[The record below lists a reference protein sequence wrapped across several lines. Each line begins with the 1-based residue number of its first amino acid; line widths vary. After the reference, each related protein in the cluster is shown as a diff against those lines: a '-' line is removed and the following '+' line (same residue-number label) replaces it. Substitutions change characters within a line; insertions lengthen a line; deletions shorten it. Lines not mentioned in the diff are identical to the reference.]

1 MGPNKWVTGVATV
14 GVGFAGFYALRR
26 YLRGGQCRSD
36 ARMDGK
42 TVVITGCNTG
52 IGKETVLDLARR
64 GARVV
69 MACRDMDRA
78 GAAAEDIR
86 DAIQ

>member
-1 MGPNKWVTGVATV
+1 MPRAKMWPDKWGTSVVATV
-14 GVGFAGFYALRR
+14 GVGLAGFYALRQ

-69 MACRDMDRA
+69 MACR
-78 GAAAEDIR
+78 E
-86 DAIQ
+86 AIQ

>member
-14 GVGFAGFYALRR
+14 GVGFAGFYALRQ
-26 YLRGGQCRSD
+26 YLRGGQCKSD
-36 ARMDGK
+36 ARMEGK

-78 GAAAEDIR
+78 GAAAEDVR
-86 DAIQ
+86 VVIQ